1 MKRVEKFKAKKMAK
15 KEQVGV
21 RTTKKSMAAKTAMLF
36 KDEAFMKIYED
47 SNVQFYGE
55 TAEMNSI
62 HSRAALLGL
71 EKKK

>member
-1 MKRVEKFKAKKMAK
+1 MAK
-15 KEQVGV
+15 KEKEQVGA

-36 KDEAFMKIYED
+36 KDEAFAKIYQD
-47 SNVQFYGE
+47 ANVQFYGE
-55 TAEMNSI
+55 AEDLKSV